1 MKLIIYCDDEKD
13 IPDQVAHINIDGL
26 QKVLEI
32 IVEHLQTRVDEQR
45 NAPVQSE
52 QKCPLCKGRGWL
64 RGQGDMF
71 KCYHCNGTG
80 ISNRS
85 DGG

>member
-1 MKLIIYCDDEKD
+1 MKNLDDMNKSLDDIILKLEEILELQDKA
-13 IPDQVAHINIDGL
+13 IKNNI
-26 QKVLEI
+26 V
-32 IVEHLQTRVDEQR
+32 LQTRAAELQR
-45 NAPVQSE
+45 APVQSE

-80 ISNRS
+80 ISTRS